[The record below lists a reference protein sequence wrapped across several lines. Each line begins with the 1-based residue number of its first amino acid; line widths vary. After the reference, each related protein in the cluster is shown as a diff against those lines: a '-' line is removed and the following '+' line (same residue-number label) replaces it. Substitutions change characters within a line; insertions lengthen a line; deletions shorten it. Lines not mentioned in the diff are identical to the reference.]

1 MSAAWKLAYGYAKAS
16 GALAKGFLGEG
27 ARGLAQARDPR
38 SLTRLI
44 YPGLVP
50 EATESTLIRD
60 AEAGLARRM
69 RSRAERV
76 LFMAGHSSRK
86 ILRAAFLPS
95 EAERAKSFL
104 KAALGGTSAPDAASS
119 DPEAVG
125 MDESAFPDVRRMFA
139 PSIFPWAAEATAETW
154 THIEENR
161 MDREARLAAW
171 GILRSIHGK
180 DGISLRRFYIRETVL
195 RNAVWALRLAF
206 SFSMRPEEIE
216 PFLVDLPGA
225 DAISDALAG
234 ASFQPDARASFQ
246 KWRLSEI
253 VDDEAGGDFWRVD
266 PASCEAMAGKIV
278 RRALRSLFRS
288 SGPSEAALYAYL
300 RLAEAECDVIRSA
313 YESLRIGPEL
323 QSPARAPGGAS

>member
-1 MSAAWKLAYGYAKAS
+1 MSAAWRLAYGYAKAS

-27 ARGLAQARDPR
+27 ARDLAQARDPR
-38 SLTRLI
+38 SLTKLI
-44 YPGLVP
+44 YPGPVP
-50 EATESTLIRD
+50 ESTESALIRD

-76 LFMAGHSSRK
+76 LFIAGRSPGK

-104 KAALGGTSAPDAASS
+104 KAALLGGPAPDASSS

-125 MDESAFPDVRRMFA
+125 MDEAAFPDVRRMFER
-139 PSIFPWAAEATAETW
+139 SIFTWAAEATAETW
-154 THIEENR
+154 THVEENR

-171 GILRSIHGK
+171 DIIRSIRGK
-180 DGISLRRFYIRETVL
+180 DGLSLRRFYVRETSL

-206 SFSMRPEEIE
+206 SFSMRPEEIV
-216 PFLVDLPGA
+216 PLLVDLPGA
-225 DAISDALAG
+225 DAVAEALAG
-234 ASFQPDARASFQ
+234 ASFQPDARAAFQ
-246 KWRLSEI
+246 KWKLSAL
-253 VDDEAGGDFWRVD
+253 VDDEAGGDFWRID
-266 PASCEAMAGKIV
+266 PASSEARAEKIV
-278 RRALRSLFRS
+278 RRALKSLFRA

-300 RLAEAECDVIRSA
+300 RRAEAECDVIRSA
-313 YESLRIGPEL
+313 YESLRIGPEP